1 MEWKSYYNAFISQ
14 KDPENELLKLIDDE
28 LDIGISPMEIIVNRL
43 MPALDRIGKEFSEGT
58 LFLSELIFAGR
69 MMKNAV
75 ENLRM
80 RFNFASENAKGTL
93 LLGTVA
99 GDMHDIGKNLVGML
113 AEGAGFK
120 VVDIGVDVSPEKFIE
135 AIKKYR
141 PDIVGLSALLTTTM
155 LQMEKTVKL
164 IKSSEWKD
172 SVSII
177 IGGAP
182 VTESFARRIGA
193 DAFGKDAVEG
203 VQMAKE
209 LMENRA

>member
-14 KDPENELLKLIDDE
+14 KDPEKELLKLIDDE

-75 ENLRM
+75 GNLRM

>member
-120 VVDIGVDVSPEKFIE
+120 VVDIGVDVFV
-135 AIKKYR
+135 AI
-141 PDIVGLSALLTTTM
+141 PF
-155 LQMEKTVKL
+155 TVSRDK
-164 IKSSEWKD
+164 
-172 SVSII
+172 
-177 IGGAP
+177 GHRCRTP
-182 VTESFARRIGA
+182 
-193 DAFGKDAVEG
+193 
-203 VQMAKE
+203 
-209 LMENRA
+209 